1 MPKFSIII
9 PTTRSHLL
17 KGALLS
23 VISQDCCDFEVVV
36 SDNQSEGAEAIVLG
50 LSDERIKYFR
60 TPKRL
65 AMPEN
70 WEFGLKQSTGDYILY
85 LGDDDAI
92 APQLLS
98 ILNQEISANPSV
110 KVFNWLWASFYD
122 DNWAAQGIAGK
133 FCIPPFT
140 GRRSLI
146 NSSDI
151 LSELFNIKDVI
162 DFPKLKRY
170 LPSVLH
176 ACFRR
181 DVYVNA
187 AAVSKRFF
195 YPTCPDYG
203 SAVVILAFAENQI
216 CIDEPLVIY
225 GVTQDSNGAASLGN
239 RDAYW
244 TWFREFSEPIFDTVP
259 LNSPTL
265 TRNAVADTILTV
277 RNAFPAQL
285 QSYQYNWGAYFK
297 NCYGNIIALQ
307 SQGVNVDLELA
318 EFKKVLAGQSIDIQQ
333 QVKKFKNSL
342 RWAQLKKTYSPMRIG
357 RRVLSAMPMFRAL
370 LKQFQPTKSISTQ
383 GTTLDAKTVGL
394 NDIADCAHYLGEVL
408 RNDTARKGLGLK

>member
-23 VISQDCCDFEVVV
+23 VIRQDYNDFEVIV
-36 SDNQSEGAEAIVLG
+36 SDNQSEGAEAVVRELN
-50 LSDERIKYFR
+50 DERIKYFR

-65 AMPEN
+65 AMPDN
-70 WEFGLKQSTGDYILY
+70 WEFGLKQSSGDYILY
-85 LGDDDAI
+85 FGDDDAI

-98 ILNQEISANPSV
+98 ILNQETEANPSV

-122 DNWAAQGIAGK
+122 DKWAAQEIAGK
-133 FCIPPFT
+133 FCIPPFS
-140 GRRSLI
+140 GRRTLV

-151 LSELFNIKDVI
+151 LQELFNITDVKA
-162 DFPKLKRY
+162 FPKLKRF

-176 ACFRR
+176 ACFHR

-187 AAVSKRFF
+187 VGVSGRFF

-203 SAVVILAFAENQI
+203 SAVVILAFAEHQM

-244 TWFREFSEPIFDTVP
+244 TWFREFSEPIFDMVP

-277 RNAFPAQL
+277 RNAFPEQL

-297 NCYGNIIALQ
+297 NCYGNILALQ
-307 SQGVNVDLELA
+307 LQGVSVELEVT
-318 EFKKVLAGQSIDIQQ
+318 EFNKILAGQSIHIQE
-333 QVKKFKNSL
+333 QVKSYANDL
-342 RWAQLKKTYSPMRIG
+342 RWTQLKKTYSPMQVG
-357 RRVLSAMPMFRAL
+357 RWVLSGMPTLRAL
-370 LKQFQPTKSISTQ
+370 LRRIRHTKSVSKQ
-383 GTTLDAKTVGL
+383 GTTLDAKKAGL
-394 NDIADCAHYLGEVL
+394 DDIADCARYLGEVIRDETAKEGL
-408 RNDTARKGLGLK
+408 RTS